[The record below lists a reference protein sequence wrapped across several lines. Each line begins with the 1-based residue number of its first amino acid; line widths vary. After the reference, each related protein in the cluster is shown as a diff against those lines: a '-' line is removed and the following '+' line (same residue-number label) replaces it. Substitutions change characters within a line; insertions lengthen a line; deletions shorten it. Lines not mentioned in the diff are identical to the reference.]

1 VRGADDGQPGT
12 RPGGRTQDSAPD
24 TEGKTTAWLRRLA
37 RRFRIPLVSAAGI
50 VLAAA
55 VSISVALLVTPIQHV
70 SLAGQTVGVGAAA
83 PTLSLSGPGE
93 LDLFGQRLPT
103 TIQFAGPVRPRL
115 ALTQITLDRQLA
127 TAFEPHRLS
136 PAQAIGDALA
146 AGWKRYFGW
155 EIAVTAGCALL
166 LAGALAG
173 WLRLSVRRT
182 VALLAAALVVTE
194 AVNVGGIMTT
204 AYTAPA
210 RLRQVTSITALAG
223 RSPLPPVPAAPGPPS
238 PEVQVV
244 VMGDSTAAGVG
255 NPKPAHRSQ
264 LDTACQRS
272 AGTYAADLG
281 QIKNWRVLNLACSS
295 ATIPAGILGP
305 QARADVTA
313 PAQLAVA
320 KKATHAKYVIVSIG
334 ADDLGWSTL
343 LRLCTVTATCDDRAS
358 TAYFQ
363 QSLAAFTV
371 RYYQLLRR
379 LAALPS
385 NPTVLVNLYY
395 NPFDPGQH
403 CLDGVGLTPSK
414 QKSLTR
420 LLGALNSVLAN
431 GARATGLIPVRQDF
445 AGHALCDPVPYVQ
458 GLNASAP
465 FHPNLAGE
473 LAIALADV
481 QALEQPRPETGPSA
495 SSITSR
501 PAGPSS
507 GSRSP

>member
-1 VRGADDGQPGT
+1 MTGNLAPAPG
-12 RPGGRTQDSAPD
+12 RSQDSAPD

-83 PTLSLSGPGE
+83 PTLNLSGPGE

-127 TAFEPHRLS
+127 AAFEPHRPS

-146 AGWKRYFGW
+146 TGWKRYFGW
-155 EIAVTAGCALL
+155 EIAITAGCALL
-166 LAGALAG
+166 LTGALAG
-173 WLRLSVRRT
+173 WLRLSVKRT
-182 VALLAAALVVTE
+182 LALLAVALVVTE

-255 NPKPAHRSQ
+255 NPKPAHPSQ

-305 QARADVTA
+305 QARGDVTA
-313 PAQLAVA
+313 PAQLAMA
-320 KKATHAKYVIVSIG
+320 KKATHARYVIVSIG

-343 LRLCTVTATCDDRAS
+343 LRFCTVTATCDDRAS

-379 LAALPS
+379 LADLPS

-431 GARATGLIPVRQDF
+431 GARATGLIPVRPDF

-458 GLNASAP
+458 GLKASAP

-481 QALEQPRPETGPSA
+481 RALEQPRPKTPPSHSA
-495 SSITSR
+495 
-501 PAGPSS
+501 
-507 GSRSP
+507 SRSP